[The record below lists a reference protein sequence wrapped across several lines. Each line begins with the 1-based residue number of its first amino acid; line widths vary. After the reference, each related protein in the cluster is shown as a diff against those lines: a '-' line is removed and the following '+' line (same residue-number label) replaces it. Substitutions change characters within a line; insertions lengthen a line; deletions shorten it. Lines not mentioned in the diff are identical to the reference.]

1 MIRLLL
7 RANKKLMSLAAADPS
22 LAAAAADSSSGAKE
36 DLRRV
41 ADSYG
46 KTAGRLAW
54 DMQRWAQ
61 HLKASWG
68 KDCRGG
74 GGRTP

>member
-1 MIRLLL
+1 VIRLVL
-7 RANKKLMSLAAADPS
+7 RANKKLMALAAADPS

-41 ADSYG
+41 ADGYG

-54 DMQRWAQ
+54 DMQRWVQ
-61 HLKASWG
+61 LVVVHICPPDK
-68 KDCRGG
+68 
-74 GGRTP
+74 

>member
-7 RANKKLMSLAAADPS
+7 RANQKLMALAAADPA
-22 LAAAAADSSSGAKE
+22 LAAAADAVSGARE

-46 KTAGRLAW
+46 KTPGRLAW
-54 DMQRWAQ
+54 DMER
-61 HLKASWG
+61 
-68 KDCRGG
+68 CV
-74 GGRTP
+74 